1 MGVIFHTNS
10 VNPQRRHIARV
21 VEVLEQGGLASYPTD
36 STYGIG
42 CDLLNKRAIEKIYSL
57 KKKERH
63 KPVSVLCSDLKDV
76 SKYAVVSN
84 SAYRILRRM
93 LPGPYTFVL
102 PATLL
107 VPKIMLTPRKTI
119 GIRVPDSA
127 IVRSIVEALGRPLI
141 SASATREDGSILNDP
156 QEIERRFRGS
166 IDVVI
171 AADCPG
177 EASSIIDLT
186 TDEPNVIR
194 AGRGDL
200 SWLQ

>member
-1 MGVIFHTNS
+1 MGVIFHTNP
-10 VNPQRRHIARV
+10 VNPQRRHIVRV
-21 VEVLEQGGLASYPTD
+21 VEVLESGGLVSYPTD

-63 KPVSVLCSDLKDV
+63 KPVSVICSDLKDV

-84 SAYRILRRM
+84 AAYRILRRM

-107 VPKIMLTPRKTI
+107 VPKIMLTPRKTV

-127 IVRSIVEALGRPLI
+127 IVRSIVEALSRPLI
-141 SASATREDGSILNDP
+141 SATATLDDGSILNDP
-156 QEIERRFRGS
+156 QEIERLFRGS

-171 AADCPG
+171 ASDCPG

-186 TDEPNVIR
+186 TDEPKVIR

-200 SWLQ
+200 SWLH